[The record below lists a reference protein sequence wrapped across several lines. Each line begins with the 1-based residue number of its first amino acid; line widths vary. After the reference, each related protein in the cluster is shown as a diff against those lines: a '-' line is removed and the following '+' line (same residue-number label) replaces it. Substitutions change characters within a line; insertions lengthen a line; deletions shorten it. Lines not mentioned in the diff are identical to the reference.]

1 MRHSEAMIDLLTT
14 AKALAPSI
22 AARADE
28 IDAARRLPAD
38 LADTLA
44 QAGFFR
50 MSLPSEYG
58 GLELPP
64 AQTMAVIEE
73 LAQAQASVGWCV
85 MIGATTAVNAAYL
98 PDVYARQIWADPS
111 VITGGVFAPKGK
123 ATLEGDHY
131 RVSGSWNWG
140 SGSANCSWLV
150 GGAVI
155 MAEGGPQVRMLWFE
169 RDQVQLLD
177 TWHAVGMKGTGS
189 GDFEVV
195 DALVPKDR
203 CVALIGTKPRITR
216 PLYAFPVFGLLALC
230 VAAVALGNARG
241 AIEDLLTLADHK
253 IPTGSRRPLAERAS
267 TQMELAKAEGQLRAA
282 RAYLYEA
289 AQAAFEVATQSGS
302 LSLEDR
308 ANLRIAATHAARTSA
323 DVVRT
328 LYDLGG
334 GTSVYETCP
343 LQRRFRDAHVATQ
356 HLMVAPGTY
365 ELAGRALLGVEADF
379 SQM

>member
-1 MRHSEAMIDLLTT
+1 MRHFEAMTDLLSI
-14 AKALAPSI
+14 ARALAPSI
-22 AARADE
+22 AAHADE

-38 LADTLA
+38 LAYTLA

-131 RVSGSWNWG
+131 KVSGIWNWG
-140 SGSANCSWLV
+140 SGSANCAWLV

-155 MAEGGPQVRMLWFE
+155 MGEGGPQVRMLWFE
-169 RDQVQLLD
+169 REQVQLLD

-195 DALVPKDR
+195 DALVPIDR
-203 CVALIGTKPRITR
+203 CVALIGTKPRIAR

-241 AIEDLLTLADHK
+241 AIADLLALADHK
-253 IPTGSRRPLAERAS
+253 IPTGSRRLLAERAS

-289 AQAAFEVATQSGS
+289 TQMAFEVATQTGS

-308 ANLRIAATHAARTSA
+308 ANLRIAATHATRTSA